1 MSMLEQ
7 LSRTASW
14 ENFYAYK
21 ASLVCAGE
29 FEKSLHAFIARGGY
43 QHVLEAAARG
53 ERFPLPRRSVIS
65 KMGSQKKRVVYTYP
79 PDENMVLKLLTF
91 LLLRRYDGLFSP
103 NLYSFRPGKSAKDA
117 IRTLMRT
124 LGIRQMY
131 AYKVDISNYFN
142 SVQIPLL
149 LPMLEAVTGDDGAL
163 YAFLRRLLEEPE
175 VQDGSRVMQEE
186 KGIMAGTPLSS
197 FYANLYLRDLD
208 RAFYSRRIPYA
219 RYSDDIILFANSME
233 EAEAYAE
240 EIRRFLAERKLQINP
255 AKECY
260 FSPAEGWTFLGFACR
275 GHVID
280 IAPASVR
287 KIKQK
292 MRRKA
297 RALLRW
303 RERNGISGEKA
314 AAAFI
319 RIFNRKL
326 LESPTD
332 SELTWSYWFF
342 SVINTT
348 ESLHEIDCYAQ
359 DCIRFLMTGR
369 RTKARYRVRY
379 EEMKRLGYRSL
390 VHAYYD
396 AKCKIAEDGAAADG
410 RV

>member
-1 MSMLEQ
+1 
-7 LSRTASW
+7 
-14 ENFYAYK
+14 
-21 ASLVCAGE
+21 
-29 FEKSLHAFIARGGY
+29 
-43 QHVLEAAARG
+43 
-53 ERFPLPRRSVIS
+53 
-65 KMGSQKKRVVYTYP
+65 
-79 PDENMVLKLLTF
+79 
-91 LLLRRYDGLFSP
+91 
-103 NLYSFRPGKSAKDA
+103 
-117 IRTLMRT
+117 
-124 LGIRQMY
+124 
-131 AYKVDISNYFN
+131 
-142 SVQIPLL
+142 
-149 LPMLEAVTGDDGAL
+149 
-163 YAFLRRLLEEPE
+163 
-175 VQDGSRVMQEE
+175 
-186 KGIMAGTPLSS
+186 
-197 FYANLYLRDLD
+197 
-208 RAFYSRRIPYA
+208 
-219 RYSDDIILFANSME
+219 ME

-255 AKECY
+255 AKECF

-275 GHVID
+275 GYVID

-292 MRRKA
+292 MQRKA